1 MYQGKAPELSD
12 TRSAR
17 MPAFFEHQ
25 LFPDKYPDYLLSD
38 KEICYRAGQVSVIR
52 YLKEK
57 FIED

>member
-1 MYQGKAPELSD
+1 MLDPIFAPNLDSVIEELD
-12 TRSAR
+12 L
-17 MPAFFEHQ
+17 

>member
-1 MYQGKAPELSD
+1 MLDPIFAPNLELVIEELD
-12 TRSAR
+12 
-17 MPAFFEHQ
+17 Q

-38 KEICYRAGQVSVIR
+38 KEISFRAGQVSVIR